1 MYIRRECVHEN
12 ERKVSA
18 KSYRPKLPNKQN
30 PLIFRETNIFTQ
42 EASYMYPL

>member
-1 MYIRRECVHEN
+1 MYIKRECVHDN
-12 ERKVSA
+12 ERNVSA

-42 EASYMYPL
+42 EASSKYLL